1 MAGRTSLSPIL
12 LTCARAVFQHKT
24 GSIPVSLPNHQAHLK
39 TPQVSTPTTAAGSSK
54 SVKRDIN
61 VSHTAI
67 ATQQRLTYGLNLSPI
82 RAARQ
87 KVPSGLKG
95 PKEQSISQHFGK

>member
-54 SVKRDIN
+54 STHVR
-61 VSHTAI
+61 
-67 ATQQRLTYGLNLSPI
+67 TQPLSYPGC
-82 RAARQ
+82 A
-87 KVPSGLKG
+87 PEGT
-95 PKEQSISQHFGK
+95 